1 MGVWNE
7 NPVQK
12 SFESGGVMVVVTLV
26 VVCGVVV
33 RGVAMFLVAM
43 FLVTVG
49 GVMIVLVLGG
59 GVGESGRPQ
68 WCVPPEK

>member
-26 VVCGVVV
+26 VVCGV
-33 RGVAMFLVAM
+33 AMFLVAM

-49 GVMIVLVLGG
+49 GHDCSRSRWWCG
-59 GVGESGRPQ
+59 GVWPSAMV
-68 WCVPPEK
+68 CSA

>member
-49 GVMIVLVLGG
+49 G
-59 GVGESGRPQ
+59 S
-68 WCVPPEK
+68 